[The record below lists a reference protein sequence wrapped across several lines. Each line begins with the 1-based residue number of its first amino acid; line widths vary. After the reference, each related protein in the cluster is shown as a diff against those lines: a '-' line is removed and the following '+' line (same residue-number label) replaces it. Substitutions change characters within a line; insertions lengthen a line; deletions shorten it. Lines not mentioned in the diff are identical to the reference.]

1 MLNSHISLIR
11 RDGEEIKLNPAE
23 ILKVV
28 GIILQ
33 IVMLHDAES
42 QSTERPFFLSVRVCC
57 HCVSM

>member
-28 GIILQ
+28 GIIL
-33 IVMLHDAES
+33 
-42 QSTERPFFLSVRVCC
+42 
-57 HCVSM
+57 